1 MVRFYSAG
9 LLDPGSGYM
18 AKFILL
24 IGLAYP
30 FGPIDLIPNRIPVIG
45 YVDQIAFVIGGI
57 ALSYLALPR
66 QSAPATTARTG
77 TARMQWAKR
86 VRAALLDGF
95 AMALATP
102 ILRLST
108 GKWPAPADTA
118 SFRRAFRH
126 FTPLP
131 PLMRGLASVP
141 AGREQLTRA
150 MLAGWLLAD
159 DTYRGSLM
167 GELTGGDTRPGNAL
181 RVWSGPPVTF
191 LHLEKTAGMS
201 IVAALAAQFHP
212 LQIDADLRRA
222 FPPHV
227 LCPLPPF
234 LLARVR
240 RCALVWGH
248 YDLPSIRRLGP
259 GRFTF
264 TLLRDPE
271 ARIVSLYRYWRGQAA
286 LDLGWNG
293 MNAPVLAAQRL
304 SLAEF
309 LATDDPVIRDYIDN
323 FYVRR
328 LTGQYASLNA
338 VDPLAADPQYWLD
351 QALAALDT
359 LDFVGLTEDSGWR
372 AECARRAAGLCRP
385 RPCAAGKCDGRCGGG
400 CAAERSG
407 RRVLG
412 RHRRG
417 RGGPGPAAAHQP
429 GPAYLRGGGAALRCG
444 TGRRTARNAPTT
456 THRERNR
463 PRWYLTRT
471 GPAPIAPRSCRE
483 RGRAFGVRSRHACVR
498 GLPVQQA

>member
-304 SLAEF
+304 TLAEF

-359 LDFVGLTEDSGWR
+359 LDFVGLTEDS
-372 AECARRAAGLCRP
+372 
-385 RPCAAGKCDGRCGGG
+385 DG
-400 CAAERSG
+400 ALSVLAERLDFAAPA
-407 RRVLG
+407 RAPRVNVTGAAAQDVTL
-412 RHRRG
+412 RTVRA
-417 RGGPGPAAAHQP
+417 PGP
-429 GPAYLRGGGAALRCG
+429 R
-444 TGRRTARNAPTT
+444 
-456 THRERNR
+456 
-463 PRWYLTRT
+463 
-471 GPAPIAPRSCRE
+471 
-483 RGRAFGVRSRHACVR
+483 
-498 GLPVQQA
+498 QA